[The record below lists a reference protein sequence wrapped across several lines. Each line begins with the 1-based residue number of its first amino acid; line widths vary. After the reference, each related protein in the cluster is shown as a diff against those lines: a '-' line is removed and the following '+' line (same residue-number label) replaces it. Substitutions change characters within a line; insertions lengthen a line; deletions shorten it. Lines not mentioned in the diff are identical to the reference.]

1 MKPVD
6 SGLQSSSVYP
16 ANTMIP
22 TQLYLSPTNQ
32 LHVRYLS
39 QVSYIYTFFAELP
52 SRLSAECSA
61 AEYGLPSADRGPFE
75 ASRGLPLGRSYYS
88 VQAVERIR
96 YSLHAHLST
105 QRVKNPQRRL
115 NRYLRPSSCGTALLL
130 VSIRT
135 NSSPNTAQ
143 LKDEGVCNYTIRLS
157 TSETNYSNL
166 KAANSNKF
174 VCISITHP
182 R

>member
-1 MKPVD
+1 MN
-6 SGLQSSSVYP
+6 SVLEC
-16 ANTMIP
+16 TKWIP
-22 TQLYLSPTNQ
+22 LFVVWSTYQHKRFVCVRTVSVTSYL
-32 LHVRYLS
+32 R
-39 QVSYIYTFFAELP
+39 FFAELP

-96 YSLHAHLST
+96 YSLDAHLST
-105 QRVKNPQRRL
+105 QRVKHPQQSL

>member
-1 MKPVD
+1 MKLLDYKHVPVAAVCRKNCND
-6 SGLQSSSVYP
+6 THCHHLP
-16 ANTMIP
+16 RLA
-22 TQLYLSPTNQ
+22 
-32 LHVRYLS
+32 
-39 QVSYIYTFFAELP
+39 IYGTCHKLLTFFAELP

-96 YSLHAHLST
+96 YSLDAHLST
-105 QRVKNPQRRL
+105 QRVKHPQQSL